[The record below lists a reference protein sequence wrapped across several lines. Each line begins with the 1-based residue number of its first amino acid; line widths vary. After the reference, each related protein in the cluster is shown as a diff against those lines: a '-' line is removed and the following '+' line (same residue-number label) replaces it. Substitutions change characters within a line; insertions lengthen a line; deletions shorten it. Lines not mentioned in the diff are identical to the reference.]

1 MQPLLDN
8 VPSVRFRHS
17 AYDGA
22 HITLLQ
28 QYYCEWHGVPIFEVL
43 LNLAY
48 IYPSQA
54 KPTNIIY
61 Y

>member
-1 MQPLLDN
+1 MSLVFDF
-8 VPSVRFRHS
+8 VTAHMM
-17 AYDGA
+17 AA

-28 QYYCEWHGVPIFEVL
+28 QYYWEWHGVPIFEVL